1 MPNRQLVRRLL
12 LAAVWAF
19 AVSTWAA
26 IGHYLAGLPDF
37 GAVPPL
43 LVAAA
48 ILAAPWLPMRMRQT
62 RLPQAAGTP
71 GSTENG

>member
-26 IGHYLAGLPDF
+26 IGHYLAGFPDL
-37 GAVPPL
+37 GAIPPV
-43 LVAAA
+43 LVAAG
-48 ILAAPWLPMRMRQT
+48 ILVWPLRPTRTRQSELPHGTAARAT
-62 RLPQAAGTP
+62 
-71 GSTENG
+71 TEHG